1 MSALRSFDRTP
12 SDSEF
17 PGDAI
22 IFESLPTSGLANQLR
37 GLTSAMLM
45 AEDLGRELHLSWNE
59 HQDMPDTSLSDLF
72 SEPILTPTTLSGSS
86 FSRLEQWRFCH
97 RNREVLNLR
106 DQLKRAVFPHHQ
118 FNSIGCDMVA
128 TGINPA
134 SRRILIS
141 SYYSYSLRRIPDPVF
156 YRRRNRAYQ
165 SFVLVPELDQA
176 IKKFE
181 ANAFG
186 DHTLGIHLRTGVS
199 IRNAKMGIHA
209 GSHFWPEGIPFQ
221 TFFTLIDE
229 EIDAHPGTKILL
241 ATDNLSVCDPLLSR
255 YEDRIIMYP
264 KPTDN
269 GMIGRSSLADHK
281 NALVDLFLLAR
292 TQKLIGTYNSTFSY
306 EAAVIGDVPFIE
318 IGPMGTRQIQNI
330 AKKRPV
336 ILDFRDR
343 EIRPVGHQWLKEDR
357 TRANFSDPGTGRNQ
371 DLEFLWEQ
379 LQAIENPV
387 VIDFGAGT
395 GACSLLAKHVEGSRF
410 YSFEEDPELSEILD
424 SHIKLNNIESRVEI
438 VNCAPKNVDEFSASR
453 NLGQLDF
460 IRIRFDSTTPGVIR
474 GAAGTIGRFSPGMM
488 IDFGHLRGREL
499 KAGKAS
505 ILDLRELRDYKV
517 SNTAGG
523 GSLFY
528 ESVERSS

>member
-1 MSALRSFDRTP
+1 MSNLRSLEKTP
-12 SDSEF
+12 SASELS
-17 PGDAI
+17 GDTI

-72 SEPILTPTTLSGSS
+72 SEPMLPPTTLSGSS

-97 RNREVLNLR
+97 RNREVLSLW
-106 DQLKRAVFPHHQ
+106 DQLKRAVLPHHQ

-128 TGINPA
+128 TGIHPA
-134 SRRILIS
+134 SRLILIS
-141 SYYSYSLRRIPDPVF
+141 SYYSYSLRRTPDAVF

-165 SFVLVPELDQA
+165 SFVPIPELNQA
-176 IKKFE
+176 IEKFE
-181 ANAFG
+181 ADSFG
-186 DHTLGIHLRTGVS
+186 EHTLGIHLRTGIS
-199 IRNAKMGIHA
+199 IRNAKMGIHD
-209 GSHFWPEGIPFQ
+209 GNHFWPDGIPFEK
-221 TFFTLIDE
+221 FFTFIDE

-281 NALVDLFLLAR
+281 NALIDLFLLAR

-318 IGPMGTRQIQNI
+318 IGPLGTRQIQNI

-343 EIRPVGHQWLKEDR
+343 EIRPAEHHWLKEDR
-357 TRANFSDPGTGRNQ
+357 TRENFSDPGTGTNR
-371 DLEFLWEQ
+371 DLEFLWER
-379 LQAIENPV
+379 LQAIKNPV
-387 VIDFGAGT
+387 VIDVGART

-410 YSFEEDPELSEILD
+410 YSFEEDPELSAILD

-438 VNCAPKNVDEFSASR
+438 IDCAPMSIDAFSANRSLDR
-453 NLGQLDF
+453 LDF
-460 IRIRFDSTTPGVIR
+460 IRIRFDSATPGVIR
-474 GAAGTIGRFSPGMM
+474 GAVGTMERFSPGMM
-488 IDFGHLRGREL
+488 IDFGHLRGREI
-499 KAGKAS
+499 KAAKAS
-505 ILDLRELRDYKV
+505 ILELPELRDYRI
-517 SNTAGG
+517 SGAADG
-523 GSLFY
+523 GSLFC
-528 ESVERSS
+528 EGVKRSP